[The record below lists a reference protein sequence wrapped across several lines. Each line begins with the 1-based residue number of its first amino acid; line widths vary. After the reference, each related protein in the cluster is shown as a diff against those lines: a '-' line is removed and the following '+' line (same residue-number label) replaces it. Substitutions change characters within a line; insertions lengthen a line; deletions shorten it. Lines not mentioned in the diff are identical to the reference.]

1 MSPEQAR
8 GETLD
13 ARTNIFSLGAVVYE
27 MATGKVA
34 FPGPTWAVIFKAI
47 LDHMPPSLSESNPQI
62 PLPLDDI
69 IAKALEKD
77 RDLRSDLKRLQRGT
91 KFWAGLG
98 RDRTEHV
105 TSTAG
110 TRPRSR
116 QFFWGIERL
125 FLQS

>member
-77 RDLRSDLKRLQRGT
+77 RDLRCQSAADLRSDLKRLQRGT
-91 KFWAGLG
+91 NSG
-98 RDRTEHV
+98 RVSAATGP
-105 TSTAG
+105 SM
-110 TRPRSR
+110 
-116 QFFWGIERL
+116 
-125 FLQS
+125 